1 MILSSLEAAGGK
13 LGWGGEGRGCR
24 SRLARRRQ
32 KPEQDEG
39 GALVKAIYTMYRL
52 RLISPLG
59 WQRPRRGQG
68 RRKGR
73 AGRPTPSWHSR
84 GRGGSP
90 NGASRHLPVQKR
102 GENSLNNS
110 TELRLSPRRSP
121 RPGAGARPQRSLCRG
136 LGALAAAFL
145 PFTVLR
151 ELHHVVLLLLLLFR
165 QVVLLCPED
174 QFCDAVEHL

>member
-1 MILSSLEAAGGK
+1 MILSSPEAAGGK

-59 WQRPRRGQG
+59 WQRPRRGAGAPEGKG
-68 RRKGR
+68 RPSHTFLALER
-73 AGRPTPSWHSR
+73 AGRKSR
-84 GRGGSP
+84 R
-90 NGASRHLPVQKR
+90 RLPVQKH

-110 TELRLSPRRSP
+110 TELRLSPRRGA
-121 RPGAGARPQRSLCRG
+121 PGLGQGARPQRSLCSG

-151 ELHHVVLLLLLLFR
+151 ELHHVILLLLLLFR
-165 QVVLLCPED
+165 
-174 QFCDAVEHL
+174 